1 MKHILNILPDLYSDI
16 RNKTSHS
23 ISYLLSHRVEDCLS
37 VSGIWC
43 RRLISP
49 ILRKAY
55 KNHIRHEIVIDS
67 RTPLPESKKGRIFAV
82 NHRQKDDI
90 IIAMN
95 VADVSAYT
103 VFGGTHIALN
113 TGNGLGLWAYGM
125 IMIDRDSKHS
135 RKSAYEKMKY
145 VINHGGNIIIY
156 PEGYW
161 NLTDDGESD
170 RCHGA
175 DRHNS
180 DSWLVQ
186 DLNLGAFRLAQ
197 ETGCEIVPVIL
208 HYDEIG
214 KKVCYGHRGAPVKV
228 APEADI
234 IKIKDDFLSVM
245 QTTYY
250 HLIEKY
256 SSYNRSRLES
266 TGKTVHRQHDRVKAE
281 ILREVE
287 IKSTGYKMDMAD
299 EKRIGKARNKRHV
312 VTAGEAFSHLKKI
325 VPTPR
330 NAFLFRNRQK

>member
-1 MKHILNILPDLYSDI
+1 MKHIFNLLPTIHSDI
-16 RNKTSHS
+16 KNQTSHS
-23 ISYLLSHRVEDCLS
+23 ISYLLSHKVEDCLS
-37 VSGIWC
+37 VSGIYC
-43 RRLISP
+43 RRMISP
-49 ILRKAY
+49 LLRKAY
-55 KNHIRHEIVIDS
+55 INHIHHKIIIDH
-67 RTPLPESKKGRIFAV
+67 RAPLAKSKKGRIFAV

-125 IMIDRDSKHS
+125 IMIDRDLKHS

-161 NLTDDGESD
+161 NLTDDGECD
-170 RCHGA
+170 RYHGA

-186 DLNLGAFRLAQ
+186 DLNLGAFKLAQ

-208 HYDEIG
+208 HYDEVG
-214 KKVCYGHRGAPVKV
+214 KKVCYGYRGTPIKV
-228 APEADI
+228 TPNADI
-234 IKIKDDFLSVM
+234 IESKNHFLSVM

-250 HLIEKY
+250 NLIEKY
-256 SSYNRSRLES
+256 SSYNRKELES
-266 TGKTVHRQHDRVKAE
+266 AGKTVHQQHELVKNE
-281 ILREVE
+281 ILKEVE
-287 IKSTGYKMDMAD
+287 IKTTGYKMDMAD
-299 EKRIGKARNKRHV
+299 EKRIGKARNKKHV
-312 VTAGEAFSHLKKI
+312 VTAAEAFAHMKHI
-325 VPTPR
+325 VPSVK
-330 NAFLFRNRQK
+330 NAFLFRNRH